1 MPTVPSILS
10 SLLQRTRAGILMLLL
25 IVLPLQGMVQLVH
38 GFHGHR
44 HVHAGVKQQASL
56 LSELA
61 QPVRAVLDRLHA
73 AQDPRLQAAG
83 FSWTVSRGDAD
94 GWHEHGGVRHKHSP
108 HAADVVDVGEAADD
122 AMQGGVTAFL
132 AWLPRALVLPAA
144 QGSVRPA
151 AAAFD
156 WRDRVVAPLLA
167 PPRG

>member
-1 MPTVPSILS
+1 VPSSLS
-10 SLLQRTRAGILMLLL
+10 SLLHRTRHGILVLLL
-25 IVLPLQGMVQLVH
+25 VVLPLQSVMQLVA
-38 GFHGHR
+38 GVQGHR
-44 HVHAGVKQQASL
+44 HVHTGAAQM
-56 LSELA
+56 LSGLA
-61 QPVRAVLDRLHA
+61 QPLRAVLDRLHA

-83 FSWTVSRGDAD
+83 FSWAVSRGDAD

-122 AMQGGVTAFL
+122 AVQGGVTAFL

-144 QGSVRPA
+144 PGSVRPA

-156 WRDRVVAPLLA
+156 WRDRAVAPPLA